1 MNKFIKF
8 FLSLAAILSIAPVFG
23 QEEVP
28 MADELRAEGKI
39 YVVVIMILIVLA
51 GLIFYLFLMDRKV
64 KKLEKL
70 ISAKKKQTK

>member
-1 MNKFIKF
+1 MNRIIKF
-8 FLSLAAILSIAPVFG
+8 MIAILGILALEPVFG
-23 QEEVP
+23 QEKVP
-28 MADELRAEGKI
+28 MADNLRSEGKI

-70 ISAKKKQTK
+70 VSEKKKQTK